1 MMCRCMTHSEGPG
14 EREAAAFVRAGVTH
28 NNVSLHDTQRG
39 PGEREAAV
47 FGCAG
52 VTQHMR
58 YDR

>member
-1 MMCRCMTHSEGPG
+1 MTHSEGRG
-14 EREAAAFVRAGVTH
+14 ERETTAFVRAGVTH
-28 NNVSLHDTQRG
+28 DDVSLHGTQRG

-58 YDR
+58 YDK

>member
-1 MMCRCMTHSEGPG
+1 MCRRMTRSEGPG

-52 VTQHMR
+52 VTPQMR